1 MRSKLG
7 ETLLTGF
14 LILVPLY
21 SAPDQGSN
29 FAWPNGAKAAVSL
42 SYDDALNSQLD
53 NAIPALNSYG
63 FRASFYLT
71 LSSETVRMRLEEWR
85 AAASQGHELGNHT
98 LFHPCSAS
106 LPDREWVKP
115 WNNLDVITVEELREH
130 ILLANTMLHAIDG
143 REERTM
149 TVPCGDLYATGES
162 YLDAVKP
169 EFVAIKARVGGVTP
183 DMATLDPYL
192 VEVAAPVNMS
202 GEDLIAI
209 VKEAAEKGTMAN
221 LTFHGIGGD
230 YLSVSTEAH
239 AQLLQ
244 YLAENQD
251 IYWVDTFLN
260 IMKYVEGENRSKQNQ
275 P

>member
-1 MRSKLG
+1 MPSKLRA
-7 ETLLTGF
+7 TILTGF

-21 SAPDQGSN
+21 SAADQGIK
-29 FAWPNGAKAAVSL
+29 FAWPNGVKAAVSL

-53 NAIPALNSYG
+53 NAIPALNRHG

-71 LSSETVRMRLEEWR
+71 LSSETVRLRLDEWR

-106 LPDREWVKP
+106 QPDREWVKA

-130 ILLANTMLHAIDG
+130 IVLANTMLHAIDG

-149 TVPCGDLYATGES
+149 TAPCGDLYAAGEY

-169 EFVAIKARVGGVTP
+169 EFIAIKSKEGGVTP
-183 DMATLDPYL
+183 DMSTLDPYL
-192 VEVAAPVNMS
+192 VGAAMPVNIS
-202 GEDLIAI
+202 GEDLIAM
-209 VKEAAEKGTMAN
+209 VKEAADKGTMAN

-251 IYWVDTFLN
+251 IYWVDTFLT
-260 IMKYVEGENRSKQNQ
+260 IMKYVEGENRSKQDQ

>member
-1 MRSKLG
+1 MPSKLRA
-7 ETLLTGF
+7 TILTGF

-21 SAPDQGSN
+21 SAADQGIK
-29 FAWPNGAKAAVSL
+29 FAWPNGVKAAVSL

-53 NAIPALNSYG
+53 NAIPALNRHG

-71 LSSETVRMRLEEWR
+71 LSSETVRLRLDEWR

-106 LPDREWVKP
+106 QPDREWVKA

-130 ILLANTMLHAIDG
+130 IVLANTMLHAIDG

-149 TVPCGDLYATGES
+149 TAPCGDLYAAGEY

-169 EFVAIKARVGGVTP
+169 EFIAIKSKEGGVTP
-183 DMATLDPYL
+183 DMSTLDPYL
-192 VEVAAPVNMS
+192 VGAAMPVNIS

-209 VKEAAEKGTMAN
+209 VKEAADKGTMAN

-244 YLAENQD
+244 YLAENRD

-260 IMKYVEGENRSKQNQ
+260 IMKYVQSEN
-275 P
+275 

>member
-1 MRSKLG
+1 MPSKLRA
-7 ETLLTGF
+7 TILTGF

-21 SAPDQGSN
+21 SAADQGIK
-29 FAWPNGAKAAVSL
+29 FAWPNGVKAAVSL

-53 NAIPALNSYG
+53 NAIPALNRHG

-71 LSSETVRMRLEEWR
+71 LSSETVRLRLDEWR

-106 LPDREWVKP
+106 QPDREWVKA

-130 ILLANTMLHAIDG
+130 IVLANTMLHAIDG

-149 TVPCGDLYATGES
+149 TAPCGDLYAAGEY

-169 EFVAIKARVGGVTP
+169 EFIAIKSKEGGVTP
-183 DMATLDPYL
+183 DMSTLDPYL
-192 VEVAAPVNMS
+192 VGAAMPVNIS

-209 VKEAAEKGTMAN
+209 VKEAADKGTMAN

>member
-1 MRSKLG
+1 MTSKLR
-7 ETLLTGF
+7 ETILTGF
-14 LILVPLY
+14 LILMPLY
-21 SAPDQGSN
+21 SAADQVSN
-29 FAWPNGAKAAVSL
+29 FAWPNGEKAAVSL

-53 NAIPALNSYG
+53 NAIPALDRHG

-71 LSSETVRMRLEEWR
+71 LSSETVRLRLDEWR

-106 LPDREWVKP
+106 QTDREWVKP
-115 WNNLDVITVEELREH
+115 WNNLDVITVEELHEH
-130 ILLANTMLHAIDG
+130 IVLANTMLHAIDG

-149 TVPCGDLYATGES
+149 TAPCGDLYAAGKY

-169 EFVAIKARVGGVTP
+169 EFIAIKARIGGVTP
-183 DMATLDPYL
+183 DMDTLDPYL
-192 VEVAAPVNMS
+192 VEVAAPVNLS
-202 GEDLIAI
+202 GEDLIAM

-244 YLAENQD
+244 YLAENRD

-260 IMKYVEGENRSKQNQ
+260 IMKYVASEN
-275 P
+275 

>member
-1 MRSKLG
+1 MPSKLRA
-7 ETLLTGF
+7 TILTGF

-21 SAPDQGSN
+21 SAADQGIK
-29 FAWPNGAKAAVSL
+29 FAWPNGVKAAVSL

-53 NAIPALNSYG
+53 NAIPALNRHG

-71 LSSETVRMRLEEWR
+71 LSSETVRLRLDEWR

-106 LPDREWVKP
+106 QPDREWVKA

-130 ILLANTMLHAIDG
+130 IVLANTMLHAIDG

-149 TVPCGDLYATGES
+149 TAPCGDLYAAGEY

-169 EFVAIKARVGGVTP
+169 EFIAIKSKEGGVTP
-183 DMATLDPYL
+183 DMSTLDPYL
-192 VEVAAPVNMS
+192 VGAAMPVNIS

-209 VKEAAEKGTMAN
+209 VKEAADKGTMAN

-244 YLAENQD
+244 YLAENRD